1 MIGCLLDGS
10 LGPPAPDVH
19 AFVCGILRDQQIMS
33 EAMECSYCSADNIQP
48 ELEVTMVMWP
58 YRMASRLHLAELF
71 SGRIEDCCLLLIDST

>member
-33 EAMECSYCSADNIQP
+33 EAMVRDNVASALLSLLGETHSGD
-48 ELEVTMVMWP
+48 
-58 YRMASRLHLAELF
+58 ASCHLVRLTNLLDAEIPVIG
-71 SGRIEDCCLLLIDST
+71 S